1 MVSNDRKL
9 FVCYVPGLDRRHI
22 SADSTPFLNEFLTR
36 NPTVG
41 IRTFPSTELVPTLVT
56 GVWPHEHGF
65 WQVSLKPDVTTG
77 ALSRVS
83 SLVPDGIVTTYQC
96 LRHLLGDYELAAIPW
111 RRRRH
116 FTMHRFKYPRRRQRD
131 LTGLGVESIFD
142 WVGSGARYR
151 FCQHWDELPA
161 LLDSIPVPGREFD
174 LLELYAFDLSSH
186 WNLDR
191 TDVMRTYLHRID
203 DFMQGLAGRCVESNV
218 TLLLL
223 VDHGQEQI
231 RRTIDLRRIL
241 KKSGVG
247 REDYHVFTEIGQARL
262 WFKTENARTLV
273 TQALEQVEGVSL
285 FSWREMSQFNVRFP
299 DEMYGELYAIAE
311 PGVGF
316 FPHDF
321 YHPIANLYL
330 GLRDPKQRPRL
341 KSPRHRASHG
351 MLPDYASESGYLS
364 IGDPFLEATRE
375 EMELIDFAPTV
386 LDLLGRE
393 RPVHLRGKAAFQV
406 PAHA

>member
-1 MVSNDRKL
+1 MVSSDRKL
-9 FVCYVPGLDRRHI
+9 FVCYVPGLDRRRI
-22 SADSTPFLNEFLTR
+22 SADGTPFLHAFLAG

-65 WQVSLKPDVTTG
+65 WQVSLKPDVRTG
-77 ALSRVS
+77 IRSRLA

-116 FTMHRFKYPRRRQRD
+116 FSMHRFKYPRRRQRD
-131 LTGLGVESIFD
+131 LTGLGVDSIFD
-142 WVGSGARYR
+142 WVGPGARYR

-161 LLDSIPVPGREFD
+161 LLDSIPVPDREFD

-191 TDVMRTYLHRID
+191 PEVMGTYLAKLD
-203 DFMQGLAGRCVESNV
+203 DFMRGLVGRCAESNV

-231 RRTIDLRRIL
+231 RRTIDLR
-241 KKSGVG
+241 KVVKNSGVG
-247 REDYHVFTEIGQARL
+247 RDDYHVFMEVGQARF
-262 WFKTENARTLV
+262 WFETENARSLV
-273 TQALEQVEGVSL
+273 TKALEQVEGVRL
-285 FSWREMSQFNVRFP
+285 FSWREMSQFDVSFP
-299 DEMYGELYAIAE
+299 DEAYGELYAIAE

-321 YHPIANLYL
+321 YQPLANLYL
-330 GLRDPKQRPRL
+330 GLKDPKQRPRL
-341 KSPRHRASHG
+341 KGPRHRGSHG
-351 MLPDYASESGYLS
+351 MLPDYPSERGFLV
-364 IGDPFLEATRE
+364 IADPDLEACAE
-375 EMELIDFAPTV
+375 EIRLIDFAPTV

-393 RPVHLRGKAAFQV
+393 RPAHLEGNAAFRSPV
-406 PAHA
+406 HV